1 MTPLPLYIKKV
12 KGKGR
17 GVFCRVDITCDTIIE
32 ECPLIVLPGN
42 DFGLI
47 SSSRVVD
54 YCFFF
59 DREKEDLAIVL
70 GFGSIYNHAIHSN
83 ACHQLDH
90 ENLIMNIYAVT
101 DIPAGQEICIN
112 YTGEPGNE
120 GLQWF
125 TDRGIEYKP

>member
-1 MTPLPLYIKKV
+1 MTPLLYIKKV

-17 GVFCRVDITCDTIIE
+17 GVFSRTAIAKDSIIE
-32 ECPLIVLPGN
+32 ECPLLVMPG
-42 DFGLI
+42 DEYALLV
-47 SSSRVVD
+47 STRVAD

-59 DREKEDLAIVL
+59 DREKEELAIVL
-70 GFGSIYNHAIHSN
+70 GFGSVYNHAIQSN

-90 ENLIMNIYAVT
+90 GNRIMNIYAVN

-112 YTGEPGNE
+112 YNGEPGNE

-125 TDRGIEYKP
+125 IDRGIAYKP